1 MKTIAYDLSTKFPFD
16 LDAQIREASRK
27 GYQIQSRT
35 DTTAIMVK
43 PKKFSF
49 IFAVLWFLMLGLGLI
64 VYLLW
69 YWSKR
74 DEVIYLSAR
83 ARVATKSMEQLEME
97 KVHIGAEAATS

>member
-16 LDAQIREASRK
+16 LESQIQAATRK
-27 GYQIQSRT
+27 GYRIQSRT
-35 DTTAIMVK
+35 DWTAIMVK

-49 IFAVLWFLMLGLGLI
+49 FFAVLWFLALGIGLV

-69 YWSKR
+69 YAAKR

-83 ARVATKSMEQLEME
+83 DAHATKRMKAQA
-97 KVHIGAEAATS
+97 HIGAEAVTS